1 MRHRYW
7 ILLCGSIL
15 AGLPFVVGEI
25 VLPTPAMAQ
34 GKKLEAP
41 NLKAMY
47 LNAEQ
52 EEADAAVPLWE
63 ALLDESFETVSPGI
77 TRETVRLHL
86 VNDLIKAAEKEQ
98 KETFYAQ
105 AMEASRAL
113 QQPRNRAWAMV
124 LVLRSQLL
132 NDRPRSATATYAA
145 ILNQLPELKGS
156 EDYSYIANGIVQA
169 LLTPRD
175 GLPVAGRQGLD
186 KARSLVGF
194 VFSSQHRAEAWH
206 SIAVGELMMDG
217 DANAEILLSSK
228 DVDAQTKGFTRLA
241 EASLAGNKLEDALRY
256 ALAVPFTRE
265 KNRDQLLQSIQNRA
279 FAAEDYALAIRA
291 ISGIQKSDAQSEHMV
306 ALVDQLIEKKELT
319 RADRLARMIDHPKYA
334 ADAIRSLARAYQDA
348 DYTARAESLGEE
360 MLMRVSEIP
369 EETHRRDGYAAAAK
383 FFAEAGWIEKARQAM
398 DNAKGSKRLPEAII
412 AMAKKMAE
420 DGKIDDAIDY
430 YEEADDASPEIRG
443 RAAGAIAK
451 AYAERGE
458 PEEGADFLSGEDD
471 VSGEYI
477 RRAQIA
483 IIKAF
488 IERGEVEEAEDFLDE
503 IADPAVQGEGKS
515 LLARYR
521 QENGDQQGASELFTQ
536 AEQILASVTD
546 KDSRSTATLGLV
558 SALSAS
564 GRFQQAVPLFVHMNA
579 DDRMQ
584 GAADVVQ
591 GMVERDSADQ
601 ALAYAARISDVEMRD
616 AALSRLAITLAKQE
630 DVRTAVRT
638 AKQITAM
645 TPRVVTLRQVAEIQA
660 RYTDF
665 YRLLQPAQSAERPL
679 RAVQSEPPAMTLPAS
694 LPANEAS
701 EDMLNSF
708 EAKTIELV
716 HANSDDVLMRSAPSS
731 DIGRKVPTIRDKEKL
746 SYNTKYVRG
755 LVPASN
761 RFRAGRTYYQ
771 NSPYNL
777 KFHFAAG
784 NADFVARQG
793 TVVPDMITLE
803 SGVVDLALL
812 YDHLHSLGFND
823 YIVREP
829 NRIYLLRRPLIIGP
843 NATLVVSGADTAEL
857 RLSVEAGAYIVNSGA
872 AYFVDTRVTAWSEK
886 EQRAAIVEK
895 DAKSFRPFYA
905 SWSHSDTNMANTDF
919 TGFGYSNSKSYGL
932 SISSGPRQFE
942 KMQSRDYKRPTGIIV
957 DNSFRNFLYG
967 FYSYEADNVVLV
979 GNEYI
984 DNLIYGID
992 PHDRSRWLMI
1002 AYNTA
1007 YDTHKKHGIIISRE
1021 VNNSTILGNITF
1033 DNHGSGLMV
1042 DRFSSGTMIYANT
1055 SFENGGDGLTVFES
1069 SCKLIASN
1077 RMFNNKRAGIRV
1089 RNSMDVG
1096 IFFNEIRGNRQAAV
1110 QGYVVDL
1117 KKDPAHRHRDF
1128 ELDPYTDVTALSMVG
1143 NWIERNEVG
1152 IMGADLAAL
1161 YLRNNQFQAQ
1171 SPKLLRGTWEKSAP
1185 RIFSSNQIEGEG
1197 IFITD
1202 RCVKGTIAVRHHCGF
1217 RDEGYF
1223 AGDGQDRLV
1232 ERIDENYCKTPVVP
1246 AQSASTVTGG
1256 NG

>member
-7 ILLCGSIL
+7 VLLCGSVL
-15 AGLPFVVGEI
+15 AGLPFIIGDFAM
-25 VLPTPAMAQ
+25 PAPAMAKTEQ
-34 GKKLEAP
+34 ASAA
-41 NLKAMY
+41 NLQAMY
-47 LNAEQ
+47 LEAEK
-52 EEADAAVPLWE
+52 EEAGAAVPLWE
-63 ALLDESFETVSPGI
+63 ALLKEPFETVSPGI

-86 VNDLIKAAEKEQ
+86 VHDLINAAEQEQ
-98 KETFYAQ
+98 KEAFYT
-105 AMEASRAL
+105 RAL
-113 QQPRNRAWAMV
+113 SAARALEQPRNRAWAMV
-124 LVLRSQLL
+124 LILRSQLL
-132 NDRPRSATATYAA
+132 HDKPRSATATYAE
-145 ILNQLPELKGS
+145 ILGLLPDLKES
-156 EDYSYIANGIVQA
+156 DDYSYVANGLVQA
-169 LLTPRD
+169 LLTPKD
-175 GLPVAGRQGLD
+175 GLPIAGRQGLE
-186 KARSLVGF
+186 KARSLIGF
-194 VFSSQHRAEAWH
+194 IFTSQHRAEAWR
-206 SIAVGELMMDG
+206 SIALAELMMEGDG
-217 DANAEILLSSK
+217 EERELLSSS
-228 DVDAQTKGFTRLA
+228 DMEAQTKHFTRKA
-241 EASLAGNKLEDALRY
+241 QASLNENKLEEALRY

-265 KNRDQLLQSIQNRA
+265 QNHDKLLQSIQEKA
-279 FAAEDYALAIRA
+279 SLSEDYALAIRA
-291 ISGIQKSDAQSEHMV
+291 ISGIQKADTQSGRMV

-319 RADRLARMIDHPKYA
+319 RADHLARMIDNAK
-334 ADAIRSLARAYQDA
+334 DASDAMRSLARAYQSA
-348 DYTARAESLGEE
+348 GYTARAQSLGEE
-360 MLMRVSEIP
+360 MLTRVAAMT
-369 EETHRRDGYAAAAK
+369 EEPNRRDGYAAAAT
-383 FFAEAGWIEKARQAM
+383 FFAEAGWTAKAQHAIE
-398 DNAKGSKRLPEAII
+398 DAKDSARLPEAML
-412 AMAKKMAE
+412 AMATKLAEQGKM
-420 DGKIDDAIDY
+420 DDAIDY
-430 YEEADDASPEIRG
+430 YEEAEDASPEMRG

-458 PEEGADFLSGEDD
+458 PEEAADFLSGEDD
-471 VSGEYI
+471 VSGEYV

-483 IIKAF
+483 TITSY
-488 IERGEVEEAEDFLDE
+488 IERGEVEEAEDFLED
-503 IADPAVQGEGKS
+503 IVDPAVQGEGKS
-515 LLARYR
+515 LLARLR
-521 QENGDQQGASELFTQ
+521 QENGDEQGATALFKE
-536 AEQILASVTD
+536 AGLMLAQVND
-546 KDSRSTATLGLV
+546 KDAKSSATLGLV

-564 GRFQQAVPLFVHMNA
+564 GRFQDAVPLFNQMNM
-579 DDRMQ
+579 DDRAR

-601 ALAYAARISDVEMRD
+601 ALAYAERIADVNMRD
-616 AALSRLAITLAKQE
+616 AALSKLAITLAQRQ
-630 DVRTAVRT
+630 DIRTAVRT
-638 AKQITAM
+638 AKQITEM
-645 TPRVVTLRQVAEIQA
+645 TPRVVTLRQVAETQA
-660 RYTDF
+660 KYTDF
-665 YRLLQPAQSAERPL
+665 YRLLQPAKLASDPL
-679 RAVQSEPPAMTLPAS
+679 RAVQSESSAMTLPAS
-694 LPANEAS
+694 LPTNDAS
-701 EDMLNSF
+701 ATTLNSF
-708 EAKTIELV
+708 EEKTIELIR
-716 HANSDDVLMRSAPSS
+716 ANSDDVLMRSAPSS

-746 SYNTKYVRG
+746 SYNTEYVRS
-755 LVPASN
+755 LVPASD
-761 RFRAGRTYYQ
+761 RFKAGRTYYQ

-812 YDHLHSLGFND
+812 YDHLHNLGLND
-823 YIVREP
+823 YIVRQP
-829 NRIYLLRRPLIIGP
+829 NRTYLLRRPLIIGP
-843 NATLVVSGADTAEL
+843 NATLVVSGSDTAEL
-857 RLSVEAGAYIVNSGA
+857 RLSVEAGAYIVNSGRA
-872 AYFVDTRVTAWSEK
+872 FFVDTRVMSWSE
-886 EQRAAIVEK
+886 ENQRAAIVEK
-895 DAKSFRPFYA
+895 EANSFRPFYA
-905 SWSHSDTNMANTDF
+905 SWSHSETNMANTDF

-942 KMQSRDYKRPTGIIV
+942 RMQSRDYKRPTGIIV

-984 DNLIYGID
+984 DNLVYGID

-1077 RMFNNKRAGIRV
+1077 RLFNNKRAGIRI
-1089 RNSMDVG
+1089 RNSMDIG

-1110 QGYVVDL
+1110 QGYVIDL

-1152 IMGADLAAL
+1152 IMASDLAAL

-1171 SPKLLRGTWEKSAP
+1171 SPKLLRGSWEKSAP
-1185 RIFSSNQIEGEG
+1185 RIFSANQIEGEG

-1223 AGDGQDRLV
+1223 AGDGQDRLI
-1232 ERIDENYCKTPVVP
+1232 ERIDENYCQTPVVP
-1246 AQSASTVTGG
+1246 AQSASTVNGG